1 MAAEDPTASQTPASL
16 ASETTPDDSAFV
28 LRSSSLL
35 FGGDVETAVV
45 MAVRRELGYIE
56 PTLEQSE
63 TLQGIVCVNWEV
75 IRLCYE
81 AGYQNSACVSARIVC
96 AYTRNTYCACNFH
109 ILHVTPDVKIHP
121 RNQENPSN
129 VTRPSSRLRGVGSGD
144 ETKPLCNRYIP
155 AVRLMLDQSHLTIS
169 SACVK

>member
-1 MAAEDPTASQTPASL
+1 MNIIISSRGRKAEPGMAAEGPTASQTPASL

-45 MAVRRELGYIE
+45 MAVRRKLCYIE

-63 TLQGIVCVNWEV
+63 TLQGIVCMNWKV

-81 AGYQNSACVSARIVC
+81 AGYQSSACVSLQGLSAHTHATRTAHVIFIF
-96 AYTRNTYCACNFH
+96 YT
-109 ILHVTPDVKIHP
+109 
-121 RNQENPSN
+121 
-129 VTRPSSRLRGVGSGD
+129 
-144 ETKPLCNRYIP
+144 
-155 AVRLMLDQSHLTIS
+155 
-169 SACVK
+169 

>member
-1 MAAEDPTASQTPASL
+1 MAAEGPTASQTPAKL
-16 ASETTPDDSAFV
+16 ASKTTPVDSAFV

-45 MAVRRELGYIE
+45 MAVRRKLCYIE

-81 AGYQNSACVSARIVC
+81 AGYQSSACVSTRIVC

-109 ILHVTPDVKIHP
+109 IYT
-121 RNQENPSN
+121 
-129 VTRPSSRLRGVGSGD
+129 
-144 ETKPLCNRYIP
+144 
-155 AVRLMLDQSHLTIS
+155 
-169 SACVK
+169 